1 MNQRRLAA
9 VAAALA
15 VWGCLSGLVLIRL
28 WAVLYGRLSG
38 PVILVLAAALAGGAS
53 GAGLA
58 AGPFTALAAP
68 LRPELEN
75 RPAGGGGLSA
85 GGRAGHQL
93 RPVLCGRVHRRQLS
107 PSDCCAQPEAAWCW
121 PLWYWP

>member
-38 PVILVLAAALAGGAS
+38 PVILVLAAALAGVLCAGLGGWAFYGVGCS
-53 GAGLA
+53 PSAGAGKPPCWRRWA
-58 AGPFTALAAP
+58 FCWGPGWT
-68 LRPELEN
+68 
-75 RPAGGGGLSA
+75 PATTCSMWES
-85 GGRAGHQL
+85 
-93 RPVLCGRVHRRQLS
+93 S
-107 PSDCCAQPEAAWCW
+107 P
-121 PLWYWP
+121 

>member
-38 PVILVLAAALAGGAS
+38 PVILVLAVLLAFGTPIKS
-53 GAGLA
+53 LI
-58 AGPFTALAAP
+58 TK
-68 LRPELEN
+68 
-75 RPAGGGGLSA
+75 
-85 GGRAGHQL
+85 
-93 RPVLCGRVHRRQLS
+93 
-107 PSDCCAQPEAAWCW
+107 
-121 PLWYWP
+121 LWAKKKA

>member
-38 PVILVLAAALAGGAS
+38 PVILVLAAALAGGA
-53 GAGLA
+53 L
-58 AGPFTALAAP
+58 ALA
-68 LRPELEN
+68 
-75 RPAGGGGLSA
+75 
-85 GGRAGHQL
+85 Q
-93 RPVLCGRVHRRQLS
+93 
-107 PSDCCAQPEAAWCW
+107 
-121 PLWYWP
+121 